1 MTFLSSNFSAS
12 ASYAMGIFSVLALIA
27 AIVVVVVLMKKY
39 TEQKKML
46 KAAETSL
53 ATQGNLR
60 TMIFSLP
67 IPIKVIDIKRSL
79 ILYVNDAF
87 VKLYGYG
94 DNMELRGKSIYDITA
109 EIQTD
114 GVTATDKY
122 NAIYEADG
130 PIQTEFTAKTKQGKL
145 LDILVLSCYI
155 EFEGAPCTI
164 GIIKDLSAEKKS
176 NVILFNAFKKEK
188 EENLV
193 KTNILEVLSGG
204 MRTSAMEINLI
215 AENNITENTSP
226 ELLEALKK
234 IHSISFSLMEI
245 IDDSKCLTDI
255 ELSRLNLVLE
265 EFELDD
271 VLSIALNLAR
281 HFADKGEN
289 DLLLHAALDL
299 PKYVWGDKMRVLQII
314 TSFLDNSA
322 RYTESGKIVFSVS
335 IDNEKSDEADVYI
348 IFMIKDTG
356 TGDDRSR
363 SLSTDGSDFI
373 KNHAILAANKLCAKM
388 GGEISVELT
397 QQGAL
402 IRFTIPFK
410 RSKNKITTKQYIN
423 TPELS
428 GMNVLVA
435 DGDGLSLRIME
446 RLLKSSNVNC
456 HLAKSWGEAENT
468 AQRLFEK
475 GDSLD
480 LVLLDYGQQENGEHL
495 PKIAEVLKSFR
506 KAPKIIMLIPNQTKT
521 PDEQLYLKY
530 ADSIIKKPF
539 VPSKFIS
546 VVRSTLKQENAAN
559 APSEADTQ
567 KNKTSAGAS
576 PSQEVLADT
585 LNRR

>member
-1 MTFLSSNFSAS
+1 MTFLTYEFTAS
-12 ASYAMGIFSVLALIA
+12 RSYFPEILYFAALIA
-27 AIVVVVVLMKKY
+27 SVAVIAILIKKY
-39 TEQKKML
+39 TEQKKVL
-46 KAAETSL
+46 NEAETKL
-53 ATQGNLR
+53 ATQSNIR
-60 TMIFSLP
+60 SMIFSLS
-67 IPIKVIDIKRSL
+67 IPIKIIDIKRSI

-87 VKLYGYG
+87 VNLYGYS
-94 DNMELRGKSIYDITA
+94 DISELRGKSIYDITA
-109 EIQTD
+109 EIQAD
-114 GVTATDKY
+114 GITATDKY
-122 NAIYEADG
+122 NAIYEADS
-130 PIQTEFTAKTKQGKL
+130 PVQTEFTAKTRQGKL
-145 LDILVLSCYI
+145 LDILVLSCYM
-155 EFEGAPCTI
+155 EFEGTPCAL

-188 EENLV
+188 EENLA

-215 AENNITENTSP
+215 AENNITDSTDP
-226 ELLEALKK
+226 AALEALKK

-255 ELSRLNLVLE
+255 ELSRLNFTLV

-322 RYTESGKIVFSVS
+322 RYTESGKIVLSVS
-335 IDNEKSDEADVYI
+335 IDNERSDEADVYI

-356 TGDDRSR
+356 TGDDRPR
-363 SLSTDGSDFI
+363 SLSTDGNDFI

-388 GGEISVELT
+388 GGDISVELT

-410 RSKNKITTKQYIN
+410 RSKNQITTMQYIN

-428 GMNVLVA
+428 GMNMLIV
-435 DGDGLSLRIME
+435 DSDGLSLRIME

-456 HLAKSWGEAENT
+456 FLAKSWGEAEGT

-475 GDSLD
+475 GENLD
-480 LVLLDYGQQENGEHL
+480 LVLLDYGQQENKDLL
-495 PKIAEVLKSFR
+495 PGIAQTLKNFR
-506 KAPKIIMLIPNQTKT
+506 KEPKIILLMPNHTKT
-521 PDEQLYLKY
+521 PDDQLYLKY
-530 ADSIIKKPF
+530 TEFIIKKPF

-546 VVRSTLKQENAAN
+546 VVRETLKRQNAGG
-559 APSEADTQ
+559 SSLTED
-567 KNKTSAGAS
+567 
-576 PSQEVLADT
+576 VLADT